1 MLEYSILKYIMKKR
15 GFDLHHY
22 CNGWMS
28 FTNSLQIICEVN
40 LSTEEFTFEFIIE
53 KALKLSMLKAYPV
66 SNSDHFLKLYQDF
79 RKSVF
84 KLK

>member
-1 MLEYSILKYIMKKR
+1 MLEYSILKWVMKKR
-15 GFDLHHY
+15 GFEFHHY

-28 FTNSLQIICEVN
+28 FTNSLQIICEIN
-40 LSTEEFTFEFIIE
+40 LSTEEFEFEFITE
-53 KALKLSMLKAYPV
+53 KFLKLAMLKASPV
-66 SNSDHFLKLYQDF
+66 SNSEHFLRLYQNF